1 MPWLVGNTIW
11 TKVEQKSKNSIKFFK
26 LENNIHLFQ
35 NKNMNRGK
43 INLSTSAGKGCFG
56 WVRSGRL
63 DHGQNLTH
71 HVGSRKSSWGAIS
84 SIGTAGGNKL
94 RHVFPA
100 QESFVFFCF
109 FLSLFCLP
117 LFSPFCLKYISEK
130 AIDPLIVAVVHSFS
144 SCCTVALQLQLGTE
158 YMPQILR
165 SLSGTRMFRRLCF

>member
-1 MPWLVGNTIW
+1 M
-11 TKVEQKSKNSIKFFK
+11 VEEQPSINITETHQPCPGWSATPYGPKSNKKARIQFNFFK

-84 SIGTAGGNKL
+84 SIGAAGGNKL
-94 RHVFPA
+94 RHVFPG

-109 FLSLFCLP
+109 FVFVLF
-117 LFSPFCLKYISEK
+117 
-130 AIDPLIVAVVHSFS
+130 ASF
-144 SCCTVALQLQLGTE
+144 
-158 YMPQILR
+158 
-165 SLSGTRMFRRLCF
+165 

>member
-1 MPWLVGNTIW
+1 MYIFSGHGRGATEHKYHRNSPTMPWLVGNTIW

-109 FLSLFCLP
+109 FVFVLF
-117 LFSPFCLKYISEK
+117 
-130 AIDPLIVAVVHSFS
+130 ASF
-144 SCCTVALQLQLGTE
+144 
-158 YMPQILR
+158 
-165 SLSGTRMFRRLCF
+165 